1 MNVLVIA
8 EHDNAALKSA
18 TLNAVTAAARLGGA
32 LHLLVAGSGCG
43 TVVEAAS
50 RVADVSQVLVAD
62 APQYEHQLAEPLAP
76 LIAGIAGDY
85 VHGLASAPP
94 PGKNVLPRLAAL
106 LVVAQ
111 IPDIIGLDDAHT
123 FTCPITPAT

>member
-50 RVADVSQVLVAD
+50 RVAGVSKVLVAD

-85 VHGLASAPP
+85 GHVLASATSA
-94 PGKNVLPRLAAL
+94 GKNVMPRVAAL
-106 LVVAQ
+106 LDVAQ
-111 IPDIIGLDDAHT
+111 ISEIIGIEAADT
-123 FTCPITPAT
+123 